1 MNFFDILTLIGGLAI
16 FLFGMTVMG
25 DGLEKRSAGKLKQ
38 ILENLT
44 SSPLKGLLLGLGVT
58 AVIQS
63 SSATTVMLVGFVNSG
78 VMKLSQSIGVIMGA
92 NIGTTVTGWLLS
104 LTGIEGSNFFLT
116 LLKPSSFSPILAL
129 IGVIMF
135 LSKKEKRKDTGSILL
150 GFAVLMTGMETMS
163 GAVEALKDNEQFA
176 KLMVM
181 FSNPILGLLLG
192 AVVTAIIQSSSA
204 SVGIL
209 QALSSTGTLQ
219 YATIIPIV
227 LGQNIGTCATALI
240 SSIGA
245 NKSAK
250 RVAAVHLSF
259 NIVGSLLF
267 LVIYYIIKSIIPLPI
282 LGTAANA
289 FGIAVVHSI
298 FNVFATVTLFPFSKM
313 LEKLA
318 YKLVPDKGEEDE
330 FKILDERLLETPS
343 LAVSQCKKVTRKMI
357 ELAKEGIDTALS
369 LISEYSEETFSFVK
383 ECEDK
388 TDKYEDLLGSYLVK
402 LTQKDLSAA
411 DSREV
416 SELLH
421 LIGDIE
427 RMGDHA
433 LNIAEAAEE
442 INEKKIKFTP
452 DAEMELE
459 TLANATREVVSLSI
473 SAFDKND
480 TNAAVMIEPLE
491 QVIDNLKIT
500 LKSNHVKR
508 LQEGI
513 CTIETGFVFSDI
525 VTNCER
531 ISDHCSNVSVYIM
544 QRGKDSIGGHEYLNE
559 LKLKNNAFIDQVAEY
574 SKKYSVQ

>member
-44 SSPLKGLLLGLGVT
+44 SSPLRGLLLGLGVT
-58 AVIQS
+58 AIIQS

-129 IGVIMF
+129 VGVIMF
-135 LSKKEKRKDTGSILL
+135 LSKKEKRKDTGSIFL

-176 KLMVM
+176 NLMVM

-192 AVVTAIIQSSSA
+192 AIVTAIIQSSSA

-219 YATIIPIV
+219 YATVIPIV
-227 LGQNIGTCATALI
+227 LGQNIGTCATAMI

-259 NIVGSLLF
+259 NIIGSILF

-298 FNVFATVTLFPFSKM
+298 FNVFATATLFPFSRV

-318 YKLVPDKGEEDE
+318 YKVVPDHGEEDE
-330 FKILDERLLETPS
+330 FKVLDERLLDTPS
-343 LAVSQCKKVTRKMI
+343 LAVSQCSKVTGKMMN
-357 ELAKEGIDTALS
+357 LAKDGISKALS
-369 LISEYSEETFSFVK
+369 LISDYREEDFEFVK
-383 ECEDK
+383 ECENK

-402 LTQKDLSAA
+402 LTEKDLSA
-411 DSREV
+411 DDIREV
-416 SELLH
+416 NKLLH

-442 INEKKIKFTP
+442 ISEKKIKFTEGAKAELKVLS
-452 DAEMELE
+452 DA
-459 TLANATREVVSLSI
+459 TNEVVSLSVSSFENDDI
-473 SAFDKND
+473 NSA
-480 TNAAVMIEPLE
+480 VLVEPLE

-500 LKSNHVKR
+500 LKNNHVKR
-508 LQEGI
+508 LQDGN
-513 CTIETGFVFSDI
+513 CSIETGFVFSDI

-531 ISDHCSNVSVYIM
+531 ISDHCSNVAIYIM
-544 QRGKDSIGGHEYLNE
+544 QRGKDNRGGHEYLNE
-559 LKLKNNAFIDQVAEY
+559 IKLTSDLFKENVAMYGE
-574 SKKYSVQ
+574 KYSV

>member
-1 MNFFDILTLIGGLAI
+1 MTIFDALKLIGGLAI

-25 DGLEKRSAGKLKQ
+25 DGLEKRSAGKLKS

-104 LTGIEGSNFFLT
+104 LTGIEGSNFVLS
-116 LLKPSSFSPILAL
+116 LLKPSSFSPVLAL
-129 IGVIMF
+129 IGIVMF

-163 GAVEALKDNEQFA
+163 DAVSALKDNEQFA
-176 KLMVM
+176 RLMVM

-209 QALSSTGTLQ
+209 QALSSTGSLNYMTVV
-219 YATIIPIV
+219 PIV
-227 LGQNIGTCATALI
+227 LGQNIGTCATAMI
-240 SSIGA
+240 SAIGA

-250 RVAAVHLSF
+250 RVAAVHLCF
-259 NIVGSLLF
+259 NIIGSLLF
-267 LVIYYIIKSIIPLPI
+267 LIIFTLIKSHLAI
-282 LGTAANA
+282 LTDTANA

-298 FNVFATVTLFPFSKM
+298 FNVFATVTLFPFSKL

-318 YKLVPDKGEEDE
+318 CKIVPDKGEEDE

-343 LAVSQCKKVTRKMI
+343 LAVSQCKNVTRKMI

-369 LISEYSEETFSFVK
+369 LISEYSEESFNFVK

-402 LTQKDLSAA
+402 LTQKDLSTA

-416 SELLH
+416 TELLH

-442 INEKKIKFTP
+442 INEKKIKFTG
-452 DAEMELE
+452 DAETELE
-459 TLANATREVVSLSI
+459 TLANATKEIVSLSI

-508 LQEGI
+508 LQEGR
-513 CTIETGFVFSDI
+513 CSIETGFVFSDI

-559 LKLKNNAFIDQVAEY
+559 LKLKNNAFIEQVAEY